1 MELSDRRRLTRSV
14 AARLVVVIAVTA
26 ALALG
31 FFQVGPLHGL
41 GATMATLT
49 ALCLPVAAVCLLAAL
64 LRVPADRLPRWLLLL
79 GATGTPVLF
88 AGVLIDAANWAVIAL
103 AAAVWLLV
111 VGVIASL
118 VVKVLRAPGSRLP

>member
-1 MELSDRRRLTRSV
+1 MELSDRRSLTRSL
-14 AARLVVVIAVTA
+14 AARLLVVMAVTA

-31 FFQVGPLHGL
+31 FFQIGPLHGL

-49 ALCLPVAAVCLLAAL
+49 ALCLPVAAVCLPAAVL
-64 LRVPADRLPRWLLLL
+64 GIPADHLPRWLLSI

-88 AGVLIDAANWAVIAL
+88 VWVLIDAANWTIIAL

-111 VGVIASL
+111 VGVIAHL
-118 VVKVLRAPGSRLP
+118 TVKVLR